1 MNKIVAV
8 VPIRKGSQR
17 VKNKNFKSF
26 CGKNLLI
33 HKIIT
38 LKKIKNLDDI
48 IINTDSDKAIS
59 IAKKFNISYFKRE
72 KYFASSRCT
81 NSEFWSNVASTTKS
95 KYILFTHC
103 TSPMISAKT
112 YEKSIKSFF
121 FNKKKFNS
129 LNSVSDVKEF
139 LFIKNRPLNFKLNK
153 APNSQNLPNVIK
165 LNLAINI
172 LETKY
177 MKEKKTIIGSKPFFY
192 KLDQIEAHD
201 INTEYEFEFAK
212 YLFKNS
218 NS

>member
-121 FNKKKFNS
+121 F
-129 LNSVSDVKEF
+129 
-139 LFIKNRPLNFKLNK
+139 
-153 APNSQNLPNVIK
+153 
-165 LNLAINI
+165 
-172 LETKY
+172 
-177 MKEKKTIIGSKPFFY
+177 
-192 KLDQIEAHD
+192 
-201 INTEYEFEFAK
+201 
-212 YLFKNS
+212 
-218 NS
+218 

>member
-1 MNKIVAV
+1 MKKIVAV

-59 IAKKFNISYFKRE
+59 IAKKFDVSYFRRE
-72 KYFASSRCT
+72 DYFASSKCT
-81 NSEFWSNVASTTKS
+81 NSEFWSNVASTTPS

-121 FNKKKFNS
+121 LNKK
-129 LNSVSDVKEF
+129 
-139 LFIKNRPLNFKLNK
+139 
-153 APNSQNLPNVIK
+153 
-165 LNLAINI
+165 
-172 LETKY
+172 
-177 MKEKKTIIGSKPFFY
+177 
-192 KLDQIEAHD
+192 
-201 INTEYEFEFAK
+201 
-212 YLFKNS
+212 
-218 NS
+218 